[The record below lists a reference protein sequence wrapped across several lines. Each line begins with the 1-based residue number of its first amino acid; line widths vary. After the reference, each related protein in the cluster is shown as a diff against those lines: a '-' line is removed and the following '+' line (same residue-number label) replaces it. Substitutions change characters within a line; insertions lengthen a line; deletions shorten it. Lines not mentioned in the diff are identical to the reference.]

1 MGSEDDFS
9 GVEEEEVRQKPHEM
23 IMSSK
28 HMTRVEING
37 PETIERYLSC
47 PICLGLMRAA
57 TATECLH
64 RFCSECIESAI
75 RLGRKECPTCR
86 APIAT
91 RRALRRDDNFDNLVR
106 SLYPDVDIEE
116 EFEEMDI
123 SQYLFT
129 AVPSPPRSL
138 FIGKDEKPPR
148 TKHERLTSP
157 VPAALPKSLATP
169 VSETKRAP
177 PAALEQ
183 WTCET
188 CTLLNAGSAR
198 KCKACEAPNP
208 NRPSKKRLRREKPT
222 ETALEVELAE
232 AAAPNGAEGANPTQG
247 SGAEERLVISEWR
260 FANGL
265 VPPAEPAKAASRP
278 RALPTGEEGSSSL
291 GSRLPA
297 GSGARQSEW
306 DREIARAWERKRG
319 LEQETHERRDERQRL
334 RENEDHGA
342 FAAAK
347 ALVSDIGGNR
357 QPAPLP
363 TAPLDFD
370 EKTMSVEAQL
380 LVRASFSLDIKRK
393 GGEGI
398 HAIWSY
404 PTGNPGDCNA
414 WISIAPAHRVSEA
427 SARQKYKLV
436 TKNKVCGEVRC
447 ARDSMWGMGGSGFRD
462 FSGRS
467 PMHMHNA
474 MRNALHNAMRNALH
488 NAMRTPCTCT
498 IHTPAAS
505 PRSFSLADLKRLHD
519 GDYGLAL
526 HATIAGQQKTLAVS
540 SSFRLQGGVPAAEG
554 GAAAEVGRGEEEEE
568 EAEAQGERPTG
579 EEEAAADG
587 EEGEEEGEAEGRKAG
602 LPPNGRR
609 RRGAPEAE
617 AATGPRGQRARGQR
631 AKGQGA
637 GEQGSRPRCWRPELS
652 EEDAATV
659 GLAVLGTLQRRGA
672 LRSEALLPLANA
684 ALPALAVP
692 VRVAL
697 LESLRLLV
705 RCGYVLRERGGEG
718 RSGAPSYALSPLAHQ
733 ILQHVAAA
741 QGENHEPNALPPEPQ
756 PARSAVTSSVAPGL
770 PPPPIAS
777 PHASAS
783 TVLANASKDTSPA
796 GKVASGVASGVERA
810 GGVSGA
816 PAKYRIKRRPKG
828 ESGDGDVVGGKN

>member
-1 MGSEDDFS
+1 VSTFSITLSVPWRKRLRMAFDDDFS

-116 EFEEMDI
+116 EFEEIDI

-138 FIGKDEKPPR
+138 FMGKDEKPPR

-208 NRPSKKRLRREKPT
+208 NRPSKKRLKREKPT
-222 ETALEVELAE
+222 ETALEVEEQTE

-247 SGAEERLVISEWR
+247 SGAEERLVISEWK

-265 VPPAEPAKAASRP
+265 VPPPEPTKAASRP
-278 RALPTGEEGSSSL
+278 RALPTGDEGSSSV
-291 GSRLPA
+291 GSRLPS

-334 RENEDHGA
+334 RETEDHGA

-380 LVRASFSLDIKRK
+380 LVRATFSLDIKHK

-414 WISIAPAHRVSEA
+414 WIAIAPAHRVSEA
-427 SARQKYKLV
+427 SARQKYKLI
-436 TKNKVCGEVRC
+436 TKNKVCGEVR
-447 ARDSMWGMGGSGFRD
+447 
-462 FSGRS
+462 
-467 PMHMHNA
+467 
-474 MRNALHNAMRNALH
+474 
-488 NAMRTPCTCT
+488 
-498 IHTPAAS
+498 
-505 PRSFSLADLKRLHD
+505 
-519 GDYGLAL
+519 
-526 HATIAGQQKTLAVS
+526 
-540 SSFRLQGGVPAAEG
+540 
-554 GAAAEVGRGEEEEE
+554 
-568 EAEAQGERPTG
+568 
-579 EEEAAADG
+579 
-587 EEGEEEGEAEGRKAG
+587 
-602 LPPNGRR
+602 
-609 RRGAPEAE
+609 
-617 AATGPRGQRARGQR
+617 
-631 AKGQGA
+631 
-637 GEQGSRPRCWRPELS
+637 
-652 EEDAATV
+652 
-659 GLAVLGTLQRRGA
+659 
-672 LRSEALLPLANA
+672 
-684 ALPALAVP
+684 
-692 VRVAL
+692 
-697 LESLRLLV
+697 
-705 RCGYVLRERGGEG
+705 
-718 RSGAPSYALSPLAHQ
+718 
-733 ILQHVAAA
+733 
-741 QGENHEPNALPPEPQ
+741 
-756 PARSAVTSSVAPGL
+756 
-770 PPPPIAS
+770 
-777 PHASAS
+777 
-783 TVLANASKDTSPA
+783 
-796 GKVASGVASGVERA
+796 
-810 GGVSGA
+810 
-816 PAKYRIKRRPKG
+816 
-828 ESGDGDVVGGKN
+828 

>member
-1 MGSEDDFS
+1 MASEDDL
-9 GVEEEEVRQKPHEM
+9 GVEEEEEVRQKPHEM

-47 PICLGLMRAA
+47 PICLGLMRGA

-116 EFEEMDI
+116 DEFEEMDI

-138 FIGKDEKPPR
+138 FMGKDEKPPR

-157 VPAALPKSLATP
+157 MPAALPKSLATP

-177 PAALEQ
+177 TTVLEQ

-188 CTLLNAGSAR
+188 CTLLNASSVR

-208 NRPSKKRLRREKPT
+208 NRPSKKRLKREKPT
-222 ETALEVELAE
+222 ETALEE
-232 AAAPNGAEGANPTQG
+232 AATPNGAEGANLSQG
-247 SGAEERLVISEWR
+247 SGAEERLVISEWK

-265 VPPAEPAKAASRP
+265 VPPPEPTKTASKP
-278 RALPTGEEGSSSL
+278 RALPTDEEGSSGS

-297 GSGARQSEW
+297 GSVARQSEW

-347 ALVSDIGGNR
+347 ALVSDIGRSNVR
-357 QPAPLP
+357 AAPLP

-370 EKTMSVEAQL
+370 ETHMSVEAQL
-380 LVRASFSLDIKRK
+380 LVRATFSLDIKRK

-414 WISIAPAHRVSEA
+414 WIAIAPAHRVSEA

-447 ARDSMWGMGGSGFRD
+447 ARNSAPPSAPPSSLDAMHSTCTCRAHA
-462 FSGRS
+462 
-467 PMHMHNA
+467 MHMP
-474 MRNALHNAMRNALH
+474 LHMPSH
-488 NAMRTPCTCT
+488 MPCTMPLRVPC
-498 IHTPAAS
+498 IMPCIHHSHTPSS
-505 PRSFSLADLKRLHD
+505 PPQLL
-519 GDYGLAL
+519 
-526 HATIAGQQKTLAVS
+526 
-540 SSFRLQGGVPAAEG
+540 P
-554 GAAAEVGRGEEEEE
+554 RG
-568 EAEAQGERPTG
+568 
-579 EEEAAADG
+579 
-587 EEGEEEGEAEGRKAG
+587 
-602 LPPNGRR
+602 
-609 RRGAPEAE
+609 PEA
-617 AATGPRGQRARGQR
+617 
-631 AKGQGA
+631 
-637 GEQGSRPRCWRPELS
+637 
-652 EEDAATV
+652 
-659 GLAVLGTLQRRGA
+659 
-672 LRSEALLPLANA
+672 
-684 ALPALAVP
+684 
-692 VRVAL
+692 
-697 LESLRLLV
+697 
-705 RCGYVLRERGGEG
+705 
-718 RSGAPSYALSPLAHQ
+718 
-733 ILQHVAAA
+733 
-741 QGENHEPNALPPEPQ
+741 
-756 PARSAVTSSVAPGL
+756 PAR
-770 PPPPIAS
+770 
-777 PHASAS
+777 
-783 TVLANASKDTSPA
+783 
-796 GKVASGVASGVERA
+796 R
-810 GGVSGA
+810 
-816 PAKYRIKRRPKG
+816 
-828 ESGDGDVVGGKN
+828 